1 MLEITLDA
9 NLEAILEAKPKITL
23 LVEVVNYLKG
33 YSVRNIFFSLNIINK
48 MIKCHYEGRRIKKEN

>member
-9 NLEAILEAKPKITL
+9 NLEVILEAKPKITL

-33 YSVRNIFFSLNIINK
+33 YSVRNIFFSLNITNK
-48 MIKCHYEGRRIKKEN
+48 MIKCYYEGRRIKKEN

>member
-9 NLEAILEAKPKITL
+9 NLEVILEAKPKITL

-33 YSVRNIFFSLNIINK
+33 YSLMNIFFSLNITNK
-48 MIKCHYEGRRIKKEN
+48 MIKCYYEGRRIKKEN